1 MRSKIV
7 GQALVI
13 TLGTRLDALK
23 HTAKYAPKALY
34 LFSEDDEGHT
44 AERFG
49 VHIVDKPVTG
59 TLTKYGATIGSCNAD
74 GFAQITLPL
83 QGVEAEKRRGTVIDL
98 YGRAMFDL
106 AEIETNVA
114 AALETLDTQIASV
127 IENMEVE

>member
-13 TLGTRLDALK
+13 TLETKLDDLK
-23 HTAKYAPKALY
+23 RAAKYAPKAMY
-34 LFSEDDEGHT
+34 LFGEDDEGHT

-49 VHIVDKPVTG
+49 VQVVGKPVTG

-83 QGVEAEKRRGTVIDL
+83 QGVEAEKRKGFVIDM
-98 YGRAMFDL
+98 YGKAMFDL
-106 AEIETNVA
+106 AEVETNVA
-114 AALETLDTQIASV
+114 AALETIDTQIASV
-127 IENMEVE
+127 VENMEVE

>member
-13 TLGTRLDALK
+13 TLETKLDDLK
-23 HTAKYAPKALY
+23 RAAKYAPKAMY
-34 LFSEDDEGHT
+34 LFGEDDEGHT

-49 VHIVDKPVTG
+49 VQVVGKPVTG

-98 YGRAMFDL
+98 YGKAMFDL
-106 AEIETNVA
+106 AEVETNVA
-114 AALETLDTQIASV
+114 AALETIDTQIASV
-127 IENMEVE
+127 VENMEVE

>member
-13 TLGTRLDALK
+13 TLETKLDDLK
-23 HTAKYAPKALY
+23 RAAKYAPKAMY
-34 LFSEDDEGHT
+34 LFGEDDEGHP
-44 AERFG
+44 AVRFG
-49 VHIVDKPVTG
+49 VQVVNKPVTG
-59 TLTKYGATIGSCNAD
+59 SLNKYGATIGSCNAD

-98 YGRAMFDL
+98 YGKAMFDL
-106 AEIETNVA
+106 AEVETNVA
-114 AALETLDTQIASV
+114 AALETVDTQIASV

>member
-13 TLGTRLDALK
+13 TLGTKLDDLK
-23 HTAKYAPKALY
+23 RAAKYAPKAMY
-34 LFSEDDEGHT
+34 LFAEDDEGHI

-49 VHIVDKPVTG
+49 VQVVGKPVTG
-59 TLTKYGATIGSCNAD
+59 SLNKYGATIGSCNAD

-83 QGVEAEKRRGTVIDL
+83 QGIEAEKRKGAVIDM
-98 YGRAMFDL
+98 YGKAMFDL

-114 AALETLDTQIASV
+114 AALRTIDTQIASV

>member
-13 TLGTRLDALK
+13 TLETKLDDLK
-23 HTAKYAPKALY
+23 RAAKYAPKAMY
-34 LFSEDDEGHT
+34 LFAEDDEGHT

-49 VHIVDKPVTG
+49 VQVVGKPVTG
-59 TLTKYGATIGSCNAD
+59 SLNKYGATIGSCNTD

-83 QGVEAEKRRGTVIDL
+83 QGVEAEKRKDAVIDL
-98 YGRAMFDL
+98 YGKAMFDL

-114 AALETLDTQIASV
+114 TALETLDTQIASV
-127 IENMEVE
+127 VENMEVE

>member
-13 TLGTRLDALK
+13 TLETKLDDLK
-23 HTAKYAPKALY
+23 RAAKYAPKAMY
-34 LFSEDDEGHT
+34 LFAEDDEGHI

-49 VHIVDKPVTG
+49 VQVVGKPVTG
-59 TLTKYGATIGSCNAD
+59 SLNKYGATIGSCNAD

-83 QGVEAEKRRGTVIDL
+83 QGIEAEKRKGAVIDM
-98 YGRAMFDL
+98 YGKAMFDL

-114 AALETLDTQIASV
+114 AALRTIDTQIASV

>member
-23 HTAKYAPKALY
+23 HTAKYAPKALC
-34 LFSEDDEGHT
+34 LFTEDDEGHT
-44 AERFG
+44 AERFR
-49 VHIVDKPVTG
+49 VRVVDKPVTG
-59 TLTKYGATIGSCNAD
+59 DLNKYGATIGGCNAD

-98 YGRAMFDL
+98 YGKAMFDL
-106 AEIETNVA
+106 AEVETNVA

>member
-13 TLGTRLDALK
+13 TLDTKLDDLK
-23 HTAKYAPKALY
+23 RAAKYAPKAMY
-34 LFSEDDEGHT
+34 LFGEDDEGHT

-49 VHIVDKPVTG
+49 VQVVDKPVTG
-59 TLTKYGATIGSCNAD
+59 SLNKYGATIGSCNSD

-98 YGRAMFDL
+98 YGKAMFDL
-106 AEIETNVA
+106 AEVETNVA
-114 AALETLDTQIASV
+114 AALDTIDTQIASV
-127 IENMEVE
+127 VENMEVE

>member
-13 TLGTRLDALK
+13 TLETKLDDLK
-23 HTAKYAPKALY
+23 RAAKYAPKAMY
-34 LFSEDDEGHT
+34 LFGEDDEGHI

-49 VHIVDKPVTG
+49 VQVVGKPVTG
-59 TLTKYGATIGSCNAD
+59 SLNKYGATIGSCNAD

-98 YGRAMFDL
+98 YGKAMFDL
-106 AEIETNVA
+106 AEVETNVA
-114 AALETLDTQIASV
+114 AALDTIDTQIASV
-127 IENMEVE
+127 VENMEVE

>member
-13 TLGTRLDALK
+13 TLGTKLDDLK
-23 HTAKYAPKALY
+23 RAAKYAPKAMY
-34 LFSEDDEGHT
+34 LFAEDDEGHI

-49 VHIVDKPVTG
+49 VQVVGKPVTG
-59 TLTKYGATIGSCNAD
+59 SLNKYGATIGSCNAD

-83 QGVEAEKRRGTVIDL
+83 QGIEAEKRKGAVIDM
-98 YGRAMFDL
+98 YGKAMFDL

-114 AALETLDTQIASV
+114 AALRTIDTQIASV
-127 IENMEVE
+127 VENMEVE

>member
-13 TLGTRLDALK
+13 TLETKLDDLK
-23 HTAKYAPKALY
+23 RAAKYAPKAMY
-34 LFSEDDEGHT
+34 LFGEDDEGHT

-49 VHIVDKPVTG
+49 VQVVGKPVTG

-83 QGVEAEKRRGTVIDL
+83 QGIEAKKRKGAVIDL
-98 YGRAMFDL
+98 YGKAMFDL
-106 AEIETNVA
+106 AEVETNVA
-114 AALETLDTQIASV
+114 AALETIDTQIASV
-127 IENMEVE
+127 VENMEVE

>member
-23 HTAKYAPKALY
+23 RAAKYAPKALC
-34 LFSEDDEGHT
+34 LFAEDDEGHT
-44 AERFG
+44 AERFR
-49 VHIVDKPVTG
+49 VQVVDKPVTG
-59 TLTKYGATIGSCNAD
+59 ALNKYGATIGGCNTD

-98 YGRAMFDL
+98 YGKAMFDL
-106 AEIETNVA
+106 AEVETNVA
-114 AALETLDTQIASV
+114 AALDTIDTQIASV
-127 IENMEVE
+127 VENMEVE

>member
-13 TLGTRLDALK
+13 TLETKLDDLK
-23 HTAKYAPKALY
+23 RAAKYAPKAMY
-34 LFSEDDEGHT
+34 LFGEDDEGHP
-44 AERFG
+44 AVRFG
-49 VHIVDKPVTG
+49 VQVVNKPVTG
-59 TLTKYGATIGSCNAD
+59 SLNKYGATFGSCNAD

-98 YGRAMFDL
+98 YGKAMFDL
-106 AEIETNVA
+106 AEVETNVA
-114 AALETLDTQIASV
+114 AALETVDTQIASV

>member
-13 TLGTRLDALK
+13 TLGTRLDALQRA
-23 HTAKYAPKALY
+23 AKYAPKALY
-34 LFSEDDEGHT
+34 LFGEDDEGHT

-49 VHIVDKPVTG
+49 VQVVNKPVTG
-59 TLTKYGATIGSCNAD
+59 SLNKYGATIGSCNSD

-98 YGRAMFDL
+98 YGKAMFDL
-106 AEIETNVA
+106 AEVETNVA
-114 AALETLDTQIASV
+114 AALDTIDTQIASV
-127 IENMEVE
+127 VENMEVE

>member
-13 TLGTRLDALK
+13 TLETKLDDLK
-23 HTAKYAPKALY
+23 RAAKYAPKAMY
-34 LFSEDDEGHT
+34 LFGEDDEGHT

-49 VHIVDKPVTG
+49 VQVVGKPVTG
-59 TLTKYGATIGSCNAD
+59 SLNKYGATIGSCNAD

-98 YGRAMFDL
+98 YGKAMFDL
-106 AEIETNVA
+106 AEVETNVA
-114 AALETLDTQIASV
+114 AALDTIDTQIASV
-127 IENMEVE
+127 VENMEVE